1 MRRSSVP
8 WTRSAGLLMVVVGSV
23 TEMRVRSVPSV
34 SKRAALQYAL
44 AAAAHLLSI
53 GGMPSPPDNESAS
66 PITRRSFV
74 AAAAVAAVAGRGVAR
89 TEEEVGDGRIV
100 PGSAPNAGFDPWI
113 EVDRAALTEN
123 TRAVSRLAGGRPIV
137 AVVKNNAYGLGL
149 ETAGPVLA
157 LLPEVSL
164 LAVVRADE
172 ALALRKAGVRK
183 PILLMGPATE
193 DELLELVPLDI
204 VQAPYRDVA
213 PTLLARVA
221 QRTGGPVRVHLY
233 VDTGMHRM
241 GMPIDQALDWAES
254 LGRAPGLRIEGAFT
268 ELTEDADFDRQQALR
283 LRGLQTAAKA
293 RGLTVPLL
301 HAASSDA
308 VMHQTTETF
317 LDAVRPGLAL
327 YGGYV
332 SERAMQLGGVRPA
345 YRLKAKVIRVDHL
358 AAGEGVSYHRRYV
371 AERPVWTATLA
382 VGHVD
387 GYPTGAVN
395 GCEVF
400 ANGRLYPVMGTVSAS
415 HTLISLG
422 DDQMLKVGDE
432 VTLVGPDHPAIH
444 PNEVAKRAK
453 WSEYNMF
460 MHLSPRLARRVV

>member
-1 MRRSSVP
+1 M
-8 WTRSAGLLMVVVGSV
+8 
-23 TEMRVRSVPSV
+23 
-34 SKRAALQYAL
+34 
-44 AAAAHLLSI
+44 
-53 GGMPSPPDNESAS
+53 AS
-66 PITRRSFV
+66 PRDNGAPDLSRRSFV
-74 AAAAVAAVAGRGVAR
+74 AAAAAVAVGSQGVAR
-89 TEEEVGDGRIV
+89 TNEVDNDSISQPR
-100 PGSAPNAGFDPWI
+100 APNASFDPWI

-123 TRAVSRLAGGRPIV
+123 ARAVSRLVGGRPII

-149 ETAGPVLA
+149 DVAAPVLA
-157 LLPEVSL
+157 GLPEVSA

-172 ALALRKAGVRK
+172 ALALRKAGVRI

-193 DELLELVPLDI
+193 DELLELVPRDV
-204 VQAPYRDVA
+204 VQSPYRDVA
-213 PTLLARVA
+213 PALLARVA
-221 QRTGGPVRVHLY
+221 QRTGRSVRVHLY

-241 GMPIDQALDWAES
+241 GMPVDHALEWAES
-254 LGRAPGLRIEGAFT
+254 LSRARGVRIEGAFT
-268 ELTEDADFDRQQALR
+268 ELTEDADFDRQQAMR
-283 LRGLQTAAKA
+283 LRELQSAAKQ
-293 RGLTVPLL
+293 RGLTIPLL

-332 SERAMQLGGVRPA
+332 SERAMQLGGLRPA
-345 YRLKAKVIRVDHL
+345 YRLKARVIRVDHL
-358 AAGEGVSYHRRYV
+358 ATGEGVSYHRRYV

-400 ANGRLYPVMGTVSAS
+400 AAGRLHPVIGTVSAS
-415 HTLISLG
+415 HTMISLG
-422 DDQMLKVGDE
+422 DDQLLRVGDE

-444 PNEVAKRAK
+444 PNEVAKRAR

-460 MHLSPRLARRVV
+460 MHLSSKLDKRAV